1 MGGLNP
7 VIQPETLGDLRIR
20 RISQDEIT
28 TADQHGHIG
37 GRHVKAI
44 EQLLCVRLAIEID
57 EGMRMAVASQKLLG
71 PTRAG
76 AIL

>member
-7 VIQPETLGDLRIR
+7 VIQPETLGDLRVC
-20 RISQDEIT
+20 RISQNHFT
-28 TADQHGHIG
+28 AADQHRHIG

-44 EQLLCVRLAIEID
+44 EQLLGVRLTIEID